1 MHSQLFLF
9 SATVWGDLNAYAVFV
24 TLSAIFVEI
33 GLVSLLSC
41 IQYVFIR
48 RMDLD
53 PVGRIS
59 VPRDEY
65 PISWGWDYTGLLTF
79 L

>member
-9 SATVWGDLNAYAVFV
+9 SATVRGDLNAYAVFV

-33 GLVSLLSC
+33 GLVLLLSC
-41 IQYVFIR
+41 IQYVFIH

-65 PISWGWDYTGLLTF
+65 PISWGRDYTGLLTF